1 MSADAKAPDSN
12 VEALALKS
20 PGGERLRA
28 LGSAVVRVLLPVLL
42 ALIMGGVILLLL
54 GKNPLEYYGYV
65 LQRGL
70 LRWGGLQETLTR
82 MAPLLLIAAGLI
94 VAFRAG
100 IWNLGGDGQFLLAAV
115 ITAALG
121 PALIDVL
128 PRGLTLILCMVA
140 SMLVGAAW
148 SLVPAILKARYGVNE
163 IITSL
168 MMSFLGTSFANVLVK
183 LFFRDPTTTV
193 PQTRD
198 LPVDDRLPRIFDSTI
213 HSGLLIA
220 LVVVVLVHLMMT
232 RTAFGLKLQVVGAS
246 PAAAIHAGLNVAWL
260 TIATFALSAGLIG
273 LAGSVEILG
282 VWGTVRAD
290 WNPAFG
296 LLVVPIV
303 FLARFNGY
311 AVIGFTLFFSAL
323 MIGGESAARRVGVPQ
338 HFVLVLVALLLIFL
352 ALVEYLDFLRRR
364 RKGA

>member
-1 MSADAKAPDSN
+1 MSLDVETDAA
-12 VEALALKS
+12 ALKPS
-20 PGGERLRA
+20 SAERLREIQA
-28 LGSAVVRVLLPVLL
+28 AVLRVLLPVLL
-42 ALIMGGVILLLL
+42 ALVVGGLVLVVL
-54 GKNPLEYYGYV
+54 GKNPLQYYGYV
-65 LQRGL
+65 MERGL

-121 PALIDVL
+121 PALVDVL
-128 PRGLTLILCMVA
+128 PRGLMLATCMIA
-140 SMLVGAAW
+140 SMLVGAVW

-198 LPVDDRLPRIFDSTI
+198 LPVDDRLPRVFDTTI

-220 LVVVVLVHLMMT
+220 VAVVVLVHLMMT
-232 RTAFGLKLQVVGAS
+232 RTSFGLKLQVVGAN
-246 PAAAIHAGLNVAWL
+246 PAAAVHAGLNVAWL
-260 TIATFALSAGLIG
+260 TVATFALSAGLIG

-338 HFVLVLVALLLIFL
+338 HFVLLLVALLLIFL
-352 ALVEYLDFLRRR
+352 ALVEYLDFLRRK

>member
-1 MSADAKAPDSN
+1 MSADAET
-12 VEALALKS
+12 EAVPMKP
-20 PGGERLRA
+20 PGGERLVEL
-28 LGSAVVRVLLPVLL
+28 LGAAVRVLIPVVL
-42 ALIMGGVILLLL
+42 ALVVGGLILLVL
-54 GKNPLEYYGYV
+54 GKNPLTYYGYV
-65 LQRGL
+65 LERGL

-82 MAPLLLIAAGLI
+82 MSPLLLIAAGLI

-121 PALIDVL
+121 PALITIL
-128 PRGLTLILCMVA
+128 PRGPTLVICMIA
-140 SMLVGAAW
+140 SMLVGAIW

-183 LFFRDPTTTV
+183 LFFRDPGTTV

-198 LPVDDRLPRIFDSTI
+198 LPVDDRLPRIFDTTI

-220 LVVVVLVHLMMT
+220 VMVVILVHLMMT
-232 RTAFGLKLQVVGAS
+232 RTAFGLKLQVVGAN
-246 PAAAIHAGLNVAWL
+246 PAAAVHAGLNVAWL
-260 TIATFALSAGLIG
+260 TVATFALSAGLIG

-290 WNPAFG
+290 WNPAYG

-352 ALVEYLDFLRRR
+352 ALVEYLDFLRRKR
-364 RKGA
+364 RTA

>member
-1 MSADAKAPDSN
+1 MNAEIQPKAIAGKSAGKETAR
-12 VEALALKS
+12 ELAATVL
-20 PGGERLRA
+20 
-28 LGSAVVRVLLPVLL
+28 RVLIPVLL
-42 ALIMGGVILLLL
+42 ALTMGGLILLVL
-54 GKNPLEYYGYV
+54 GKDPLAYYAYV

-70 LRWGGLQETLTR
+70 LSWGGLQETLTR

-115 ITAALG
+115 VTAALG

-128 PRGLTLILCMVA
+128 PRGVMLVICMIV
-140 SMLVGAAW
+140 SMLMGGLW
-148 SLVPAILKARYGVNE
+148 SLIPAILKARYGVNE

-183 LFFRDPTTTV
+183 LLFRDATTTV

-198 LPVDDRLPRIFDSTI
+198 LPVAARLPRIFDTTI
-213 HSGLLIA
+213 HSGVLIA
-220 LVVVVLVHLMMT
+220 IGVVILVHLMMT
-232 RTAFGLKLQVVGAS
+232 RTSFGLKLQVVGAN
-246 PAAAIHAGLNVAWL
+246 PGAAIHAGLNVGWL

-303 FLARFNGY
+303 FLARLNGY

-323 MIGGESAARRVGVPQ
+323 MIGGESAARRIGVPQ
-338 HFVLVLVALLLIFL
+338 HYVLLLMALLLIFL
-352 ALVEYLDFLRRR
+352 ALVEYLDHLRRKR
-364 RKGA
+364 LVA